1 MEMVREPLGMEN
13 KHTGYVY
20 LVDAK
25 GRIRWAGC
33 GKAAPGEAES
43 LEVCAEV
50 LLKRSGAQ
58 KPK

>member
-1 MEMVREPLGMEN
+1 MEMVREPLAMEN

-20 LVDAK
+20 LVDKK

-43 LEVCAEV
+43 LEVCAGV
-50 LLKRSGAQ
+50 LLKRSEG
-58 KPK
+58 KGTR